1 MTRTKEYTASIEDY
15 LEAIAL
21 LSEDKHAA
29 RVSEISRALQ
39 VTMPSVSAAL
49 KKLSEEG
56 LVEHERY
63 GYVRL
68 TNEGKRIADDV
79 WWRHETLRRFLVEV
93 LDVVAETAD
102 EDACR
107 MEHSLSPDSL
117 ERLAKFLDFTLSC
130 PRGEPEWLKGW
141 QYFLEHGERNEE
153 RVTRCL
159 RDST

>member
-1 MTRTKEYTASIEDY
+1 MNKEYTASVEDY

-21 LSEDKHAA
+21 LSEDKAAA

-49 KKLSEEG
+49 KKLCEAG

-63 GYVRL
+63 GYVKL
-68 TNEGKRIADDV
+68 TREGACIAEDV
-79 WWRHETLRRFLVEV
+79 SWRHETLRRFLVEV
-93 LDVVAETAD
+93 LDVFAETAE

-117 ERLAKFLDFTLSC
+117 ERLAKFLEFALNC
-130 PRGEPEWLKGW
+130 PRGEPEWLQGW
-141 QYFLEHGERNEE
+141 QHFLKHGKWY
-153 RVTRCL
+153 
-159 RDST
+159 

>member
-1 MTRTKEYTASIEDY
+1 MSKEQTASMEDY

-21 LSEDKHAA
+21 LSEGKPAA

-39 VTMPSVSAAL
+39 VSMPSVSAAL
-49 KKLSEEG
+49 KRLSEGG

-63 GYVRL
+63 GYVKL
-68 TNEGKRIADDV
+68 TKEGERIAEDV
-79 WWRHETLRRFLVEV
+79 SWRHETLRRFLIEV
-93 LDVVAETAD
+93 LNVVAETAE

-117 ERLAKFLDFTLSC
+117 ERLAKFVEFALSC

-141 QYFLEHGERNEE
+141 QYFLKHGERDKELM
-153 RVTRCL
+153 TRCL
-159 RDST
+159 RDTP